1 MLRLRHNSWIR
12 SFLLPF
18 ATALWLGTASCTS
31 WNTVKPPVESTLE
44 SKQPDKVRVTMADG
58 SEFEIV
64 GPRIVEDS
72 LIGVAPVSRESNEN
86 PRIAVALSDVWR
98 VEVNETNAVRTVG
111 LLMGLGAL
119 VALGVALA
127 TYDDSWN
134 WGGGSGSSSSGSDT
148 QFSCPLVYSWDGDDW
163 RLDSGTFGG
172 AILEPL
178 ARTDIDGLA
187 HASAFDGELRLRL
200 ANELQETD
208 YVDALDLLSVD
219 HRPGTEVIPDG
230 AGTRHG
236 AGALHVV
243 GELSAPLAARDD
255 HGRDALAAV
264 LSVDGWGW
272 ESSPTGR
279 DTAVAAD
286 VRSAL
291 DLEFR
296 RPPGATGATLVVHGN
311 NTPWAA
317 WLMGDFVA
325 AHGRDTDA
333 WYAAMNAD
341 PEASQK
347 LGRALAQEAFLS
359 VSVWSGTGWEPRGLV
374 WEAGPEVAKRQALH
388 LDLRGVVGET
398 VRIRLESAP
407 LFWNLD
413 QVAIDFSEGS
423 EPAVEVVE
431 PASALMEHDG
441 RDVGVLLAAVDG
453 AHLVLETGDAAE
465 LRFQVPP
472 VPDGMARTYLI
483 ATTGWYRIRTRE
495 SDAPPRADL
504 ARIGSE
510 PGAVSRMS
518 VARMNE
524 ALTALNE
531 RSGFATGSEA
541 DR

>member
-1 MLRLRHNSWIR
+1 
-12 SFLLPF
+12 
-18 ATALWLGTASCTS
+18 
-31 WNTVKPPVESTLE
+31 
-44 SKQPDKVRVTMADG
+44 
-58 SEFEIV
+58 
-64 GPRIVEDS
+64 
-72 LIGVAPVSRESNEN
+72 
-86 PRIAVALSDVWR
+86 
-98 VEVNETNAVRTVG
+98 
-111 LLMGLGAL
+111 
-119 VALGVALA
+119 
-127 TYDDSWN
+127 
-134 WGGGSGSSSSGSDT
+134 
-148 QFSCPLVYSWDGDDW
+148 
-163 RLDSGTFGG
+163 
-172 AILEPL
+172 
-178 ARTDIDGLA
+178 
-187 HASAFDGELRLRL
+187 
-200 ANELQETD
+200 
-208 YVDALDLLSVD
+208 
-219 HRPGTEVIPDG
+219 
-230 AGTRHG
+230 
-236 AGALHVV
+236 
-243 GELSAPLAARDD
+243 
-255 HGRDALAAV
+255 
-264 LSVDGWGW
+264 VDGWGW
-272 ESSPTGR
+272 EASPTGR

-347 LGRALAQEAFLS
+347 LGRALAREAFLS
-359 VSVWSGTGWEPRGLV
+359 VSVWTGTGWAPRGLV

-413 QVAIDFSEGS
+413 QVAIDYSERP
-423 EPAVEVVE
+423 EPAIEVVE
-431 PASALMEHDG
+431 PSRAVMEHDG
-441 RDVGVLLAAVDG
+441 RDVRGLLAEVDG

-465 LRFQVPP
+465 LTFEVPP
-472 VPDGMARTYLI
+472 VPDRMARSYLI
-483 ATTGWYRIRTRE
+483 ATTGWYMIHSPE

-504 ARIGSE
+504 ARIGSV

-524 ALTALNE
+524 ALTALNAH
-531 RSGFATGSEA
+531 SGFAAGTEG

>member
-1 MLRLRHNSWIR
+1 MLRFRQSSWIR

-31 WNTVKPPVESTLE
+31 WKTVKPPVVSTLK
-44 SKQPDKVRVTMADG
+44 SKQPDKVRVTMPDG
-58 SEFEIV
+58 SEFEVV
-64 GPRIVEDS
+64 GPRIVADS
-72 LIGVAPVSRESNEN
+72 LIGVAPVTRDSNEN
-86 PRIAVALSDVWR
+86 PRIAVALGDVR
-98 VEVNETNAVRTVG
+98 GVEVNETDAVKTVG
-111 LLMGLGAL
+111 LLIGLGTL
-119 VALGVALA
+119 VALGVAIA
-127 TYDDSWN
+127 SYDDSWS
-134 WGGGSGSSSSGSDT
+134 WGGNSGSSSSGSDT

-187 HASAFDGELRLRL
+187 HARAFDGELRLRL

-208 YVDALDLLSVD
+208 FVDAFDLLSVN
-219 HRPGTEVIPDG
+219 HSPGTEVIPDG
-230 AGTRHG
+230 TGTRHG

-243 GELSAPLAARDD
+243 GELSAPLVARDD

-264 LSVDGWGW
+264 LGVDGWGW

-291 DLEFR
+291 ELEFS
-296 RPPGATGATLVVHGN
+296 RPPGATGATLVIHGN

-325 AHGRDTDA
+325 KHGRETDA

-347 LGRALAQEAFLS
+347 LGRALAGEAFLS
-359 VSVWSGTGWEPRGLV
+359 VSVWTGAGWEPRGLV
-374 WEAGPEVAKRQALH
+374 WEAGPEVAKRQALR
-388 LDLRGVVGET
+388 LDLAGVVGET
-398 VRIRLESAP
+398 VRVRLESVP

-413 QVAIDFSEGS
+413 QVAIDYSEQP

-431 PASALMEHDG
+431 PERMVMEHDG
-441 RDVGVLLAAVDG
+441 RDVRGLLAEVDG
-453 AHLVLETGDAAE
+453 AELVLETGDAVE
-465 LRFQVPP
+465 LTFQVPP
-472 VPDGMARTYLI
+472 VPDGMARSYLI
-483 ATTGWYRIRTRE
+483 ATTGWYRIHAPE

-510 PGAVSRMS
+510 PGAVSKMS

-524 ALTALNE
+524 ALTAWNA
-531 RSGFATGSEA
+531 RSGFTAGTEG

>member
-1 MLRLRHNSWIR
+1 MLRFRQSSWIR

-18 ATALWLGTASCTS
+18 ATALWLGTTSCTS
-31 WNTVKPPVESTLE
+31 WKTVNPPLESTLE
-44 SKQPDKVRVTMADG
+44 SKRPDKVQVTMANG
-58 SEFEIV
+58 SKFEIL
-64 GPRIVEDS
+64 GPRIVADS
-72 LIGVAPVSRESNEN
+72 LIGVGPLKRVTNEN
-86 PRIAVALSDVWR
+86 PRISVALSDVRR
-98 VEVNETNAVRTVG
+98 VAVNETDAVKTVG
-111 LLMGLGAL
+111 LLVGLGAL
-119 VALGVALA
+119 VALGVGLA
-127 TYDDSWN
+127 RWMTLELGRKS
-134 WGGGSGSSSSGSDT
+134 SGSSSGSGEDV
-148 QFSCPLVYSWDGDDW
+148 QFSCPLVFSWDGKDW

-187 HASAFDGELRLRL
+187 YARAHDGELRLRL

-219 HRPGTEVIPDG
+219 HPAGTEVIPDG
-230 AGTRHG
+230 AG
-236 AGALHVV
+236 ALHVV
-243 GELSAPLAARDD
+243 GGLSAPVSARDD
-255 HGRDALAAV
+255 HGRDAIAAV

-279 DTAVAAD
+279 DTSVAAD

-311 NTPWAA
+311 NTSWAA

-341 PEASQK
+341 PEASK
-347 LGRALAQEAFLS
+347 ELGRALAREAFLS
-359 VSVWSGTGWEPRGLV
+359 VSVWTGTGWVPRGLV

-388 LDLRGVVGET
+388 LDLAGVVGET
-398 VRIRLESAP
+398 VRVRLESVP

-413 QVAIDFSEGS
+413 QVAIDYTERP
-423 EPAVEVVE
+423 EPVVEVVE
-431 PASALMEHDG
+431 PSRAVMEQGG
-441 RDVGVLLAAVDG
+441 RDVLGLLAEVDG
-453 AHLVLETGDAAE
+453 AELVLETGDAAE
-465 LRFQVPP
+465 LTFQVPP
-472 VPDGMARTYLI
+472 VPDGMVRSYLI
-483 ATTGWYRIRTRE
+483 ATTGWYRIHAPE
-495 SDAPPRADL
+495 SDAPPRAEL

-510 PGAVSRMS
+510 PGAVSRLS

-524 ALTALNE
+524 ALNALNARSRFAAGGGGE
-531 RSGFATGSEA
+531 R
-541 DR
+541 